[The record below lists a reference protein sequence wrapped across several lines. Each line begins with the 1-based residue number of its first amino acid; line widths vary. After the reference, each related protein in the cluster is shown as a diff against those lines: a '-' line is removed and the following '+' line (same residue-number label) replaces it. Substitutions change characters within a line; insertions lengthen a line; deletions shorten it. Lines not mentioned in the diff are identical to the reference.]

1 MQYAVELMIVCFRT
15 MCIEMFGEDTS
26 TVEKVI
32 PYKGLKL
39 WFTIWFLKRVI
50 NKETWGHGIGRH
62 TQEEVWS
69 IAVSDM
75 TAISDFLGKL
85 LMIFLS

>member
-1 MQYAVELMIVCFRT
+1 

-69 IAVSDM
+69 IAVNDM